1 MEWAVTAAENSQD
14 RIVDMAIAEL
24 DAKTRK
30 EVEDEKSSSANGQAV
45 GSLIGTV
52 LGAGVQYGFGNLFG
66 CWVAREVYGNG
77 DARWFVFRTWLRY
90 DAPKW
95 LQTLYNKH
103 GQAYAKF
110 ISDKPTL
117 KWLTKKAM
125 DIIVERKRVKQN
137 AYI

>member
-30 EVEDEKSSSANGQAV
+30 EVEDERSSSANGQAV

-52 LGAGVQYGFGNLFG
+52 LGAGVQYGFSNLFG